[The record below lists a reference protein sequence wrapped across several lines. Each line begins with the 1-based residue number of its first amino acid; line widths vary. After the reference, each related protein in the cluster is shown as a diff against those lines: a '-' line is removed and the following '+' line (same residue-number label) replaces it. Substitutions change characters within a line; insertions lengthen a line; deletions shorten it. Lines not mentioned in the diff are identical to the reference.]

1 VTVEYPPPH
10 PLPPKK
16 KNIRA
21 GELDPE
27 KKSCRGSGREKKFL
41 QAEEVP
47 PPLQF
52 SNGPSLISGEGLYPK

>member
-27 KKSCRGSGREKKFL
+27 GSGRKKIP
-41 QAEEVP
+41 A
-47 PPLQF
+47 
-52 SNGPSLISGEGLYPK
+52 S